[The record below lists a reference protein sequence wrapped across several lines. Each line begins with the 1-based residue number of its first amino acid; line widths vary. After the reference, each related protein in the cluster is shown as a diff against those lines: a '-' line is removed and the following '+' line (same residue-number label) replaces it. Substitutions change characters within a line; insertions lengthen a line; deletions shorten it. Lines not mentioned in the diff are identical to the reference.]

1 MANLQQN
8 VMDCKQNFNFFP
20 IMPIKNA
27 REVDMETTAIAGAA
41 MMMTQAKTQEGISMM
56 ALKQATESQNQVAN
70 MLAQQVQQLQPD
82 TSYGFSAY
90 A

>member
-1 MANLQQN
+1 
-8 VMDCKQNFNFFP
+8 
-20 IMPIKNA
+20 
-27 REVDMETTAIAGAA
+27 METTAIAGAA

-56 ALKQATESQNQVAN
+56 ALKQAAESQNQVAN